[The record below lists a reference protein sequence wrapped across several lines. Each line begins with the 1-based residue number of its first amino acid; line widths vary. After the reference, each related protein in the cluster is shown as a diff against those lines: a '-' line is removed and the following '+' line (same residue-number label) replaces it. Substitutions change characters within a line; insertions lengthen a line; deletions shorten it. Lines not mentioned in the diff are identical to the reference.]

1 MNALVTLY
9 LLKLK
14 GQIRNV
20 FSKPTSAIITVLIIL
35 LYGGGFI
42 ALLINPDMALTM
54 VNIQDIQSSIMI
66 ALGFTALMVGSLLM
80 QKRSALFYENDAFY
94 LFSGPFK
101 RSQVMHYLMSN
112 TLLSSLMFGAIAM
125 FTLVF
130 LGSGIAYSFWFLTIC
145 FILLFAISF
154 CFIILK
160 DYTYLL
166 AIQNQK
172 MKYISR
178 TVVIIFIILIGIVY
192 GICLAQHDF
201 DFKNAGTAFLSSD
214 LFYWVPLFGW
224 AKLAMVSFVS
234 GEIQW
239 VLLGGTLVI
248 AGASLVFILM
258 SRYHGDFV
266 EQAMQDAQEFTEL
279 YKEIKAGKRTS
290 LKDKKIK
297 NVKAEFKEGAR
308 AISSKN
314 YLMMKKTNDVI
325 RLQDVLVLG
334 FYLVLAMIMDAG
346 FVFYGYM
353 LIFWLFASVQ
363 NSDFMRD
370 MNYYQIYLI
379 PDKPL
384 KKLWNVIE
392 MTLIKLWIVGSVGIL
407 IGGLIF
413 QENWI
418 SILQYMLMACG
429 YAFVFV
435 SATVLSMRILKSR
448 SNMMVENVLRM
459 FIILVACIPSIVVTF
474 VYVSNTGFLN
484 MNVLYLVMIV
494 NLAMNFIISFAILYA
509 CKGMMNGR
517 ELKSE

>member
-20 FSKPTSAIITVLIIL
+20 FSKPTSAIITVVIL
-35 LYGGGFI
+35 LIYGGGFI
-42 ALLINPDMALTM
+42 ALLMNPEMALSM
-54 VNIQDIQSSIMI
+54 GNIQSIQSSIMI

-101 RSQVMHYLMSN
+101 RSQVMQYLMSN

-125 FTLVF
+125 LMLVF
-130 LGSGIAYSFWFLTIC
+130 LGRGIAYSGLFL
-145 FILLFAISF
+145 FVSFLLLFGISF
-154 CFIILK
+154 CFIVLK

-166 AIQNQK
+166 AIQNKK
-172 MKYISR
+172 MKSISR
-178 TVVIIFIILIGIVY
+178 IVVLVFALLVVLVY

-201 DFKNAGTAFLSSD
+201 DFRIAGTAFLSSD
-214 LFYWVPLFGW
+214 LFYWIPMFGW
-224 AKLAMVSFVS
+224 AKLAMVSMVS
-234 GEIQW
+234 GDLLL
-239 VLLGGTLVI
+239 VLLGI
-248 AGASLVFILM
+248 ALVFGGAGIVFFLM

-279 YKEIKAGKRTS
+279 YKEMKAGKRTS
-290 LKDKKIK
+290 LSDKKVK
-297 NVKAEFKEGAR
+297 TVKAEFKEGAR

-314 YLMMKKTNDVI
+314 FLMMKKTNDII
-325 RLQDVLVLG
+325 RMQDILVLG
-334 FYLVLAMIMDAG
+334 FYLILTLVMDMG
-346 FVFYGYM
+346 FSFYCYM

-379 PDKPL
+379 PDKPF

-392 MTLIKLWIVGSVGIL
+392 VTLIKLWIIGSVGIL
-407 IGGLIF
+407 AGGLIF
-413 QENWI
+413 QEQFLN
-418 SILQYMLMACG
+418 ILQYMLLACG
-429 YAFVFV
+429 YAFIFV

-459 FIILVACIPSIVVTF
+459 LVIVVACIPSIGVTIA
-474 VYVSNTGFLN
+474 YVANVGYIN
-484 MNVLYLVMIV
+484 MNALYLITVV
-494 NLAMNFIISFAILYA
+494 NLVMNFVISFVILYA
-509 CKGMMNGR
+509 SKGMMNGR